1 MLENLIPTH
10 LHQRRIAF
18 ACTGVVACS
27 VERSKR
33 QGYPCRHGQHV
44 SSVACALQFNREE
57 DASLKP
63 LPARHVD
70 TGMGMER
77 VTSILQDQVSNYAT
91 DVFSPIFAEI
101 QAISGAPSYTDRVR
115 LPRSQFLQRACSFL
129 NPLTITEVQR

>member
-1 MLENLIPTH
+1 M
-10 LHQRRIAF
+10 
-18 ACTGVVACS
+18 
-27 VERSKR
+27 
-33 QGYPCRHGQHV
+33 
-44 SSVACALQFNREE
+44 QFNREE

-91 DVFSPIFAEI
+91 DVFTPIFAKI

-115 LPRSQFLQRACSFL
+115 PPRPHSLGIVLSL
-129 NPLTITEVQR
+129 LTGPFPNGWIVQTWIP

>member
-1 MLENLIPTH
+1 MS
-10 LHQRRIAF
+10 A
-18 ACTGVVACS
+18 S
-27 VERSKR
+27 
-33 QGYPCRHGQHV
+33 
-44 SSVACALQFNREE
+44 ACAAQFNREE

-91 DVFSPIFAEI
+91 DVFTPIFAEI

-115 LPRSQFLQRACSFL
+115 HPHLRLLGRMSPLL
-129 NPLTITEVQR
+129 NAFTMAGVQRYSSRPQ